1 MAQTLDLAQL
11 ATLFIGAFL
20 DGFILTCVFV
30 FGEGVFLLAGSLA
43 YTELSIWPI
52 AAIYSGAYLADQL
65 GYGFGRVFQAQF
77 RGFSLANRARRK
89 LVRRSNRLIQKRG
102 IVMIAASRFLGPVA
116 WVTPPLAGSL
126 SFSYRRFAIG
136 SALGVVLAVGQFW
149 VAGALMAYGA
159 EQGGF
164 DPQRFLDEHF
174 WTLFWVGQIVLLALI
189 GGWRLIMWLRLR
201 QE

>member
-1 MAQTLDLAQL
+1 MFETLDLSQL
-11 ATLFIGAFL
+11 MTLFIGAFL

-30 FGEGVFLLAGSLA
+30 FGEAVFILAGSLA
-43 YTELSIWPI
+43 YTELSVLPI

-65 GYGFGRVFQAQF
+65 GYGFGRVFQARF
-77 RGFSLANRARRK
+77 RGFSLAKSGRRK
-89 LVRRSNRLIQKRG
+89 LVRRSQRLLEKRG
-102 IVMIAASRFLGPVA
+102 IAMTAASRFLGPVA

-126 SFSYRRFAIG
+126 NLSYRRFAIG

-174 WTLFWVGQIVLLALI
+174 WMLFLAGQIVLLALI
-189 GGWRLIMWLRLR
+189 GGWRLIRWLRLR